1 MTFFVKDTLDQHL
14 QRIFLMI
21 ISSTNS
27 NYQNKKALN
36 VSEST
41 VNNWCYESELNFKAI
56 LRDDSST
63 QLQNQKL
70 YEKATKNGSL
80 DRSPNFRQIYIKTY
94 YLE

>member
-36 VSEST
+36 VSEKT

-70 YEKATKNGSL
+70 FEKATKKW
-80 DRSPNFRQIYIKTY
+80 FIRQKP
-94 YLE
+94 